1 MRWARSWARVRPRM
15 GIMAVLSV
23 QWFGGGVVG
32 VGSPVVGVHK
42 LGNSRALPGG
52 GDMGAPSRGSQD
64 QRSVGQLLFA
74 PSPKGLDQMVS
85 SAVALEI

>member
-1 MRWARSWARVRPRM
+1 M

-42 LGNSRALPGG
+42 LGNSRALPGVVTWVRPAG
-52 GDMGAPSRGSQD
+52 EVKINVPSGNC
-64 QRSVGQLLFA
+64 
-74 PSPKGLDQMVS
+74 S
-85 SAVALEI
+85 SRHPQKVLTKW